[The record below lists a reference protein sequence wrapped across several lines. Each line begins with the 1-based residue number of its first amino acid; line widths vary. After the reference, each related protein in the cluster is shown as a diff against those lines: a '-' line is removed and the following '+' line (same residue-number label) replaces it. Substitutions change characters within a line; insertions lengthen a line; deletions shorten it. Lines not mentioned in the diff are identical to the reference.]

1 MSKHLFNSVITTIVL
16 LLVTCNAYCQTA
28 TILGRVTSPNG
39 KALPNAKVFVK
50 NTDRQ
55 TSTNIDGIFKID
67 VKQKD
72 IIFIQEQDYIT
83 KKIEYTDNNTP
94 NGQWDI
100 ILKPLDQV
108 DFFYENPQDEYALFI
123 MGLVAKNLEQNT
135 LTKYSFDYYS
145 KGNLQLATSRNSFL
159 GQKRKD
165 LDPSLDIDPSGN
177 FVYLG
182 EISSKVTTLNEN
194 HTTEKVIG
202 LKEVG
207 ISKDL
212 YFLTA
217 SDSDISLTNKIAS
230 KQFNLVSP
238 LMPYAKTYYY
248 FTVKSID
255 KDSNGNMLY
264 EIEFTPKRDRE
275 PIMKGTMTI
284 TSDQWQVTH
293 LYAAIDGEN
302 IGLKHIQQLV
312 LVQNYKHDNSFNKYI
327 KSSQNIYLKGK
338 FLVFN
343 FTGQFDAIYSDY
355 QYDNSLQKSDFS
367 NELIQYSNN
376 FLNKT
381 DDYWDNLRPYTLKQK
396 EIETFNSQT
405 IFAQEGTK
413 ATLDSIDKRSNNF
426 TLFKF
431 IKGYQYI
438 NSYKATSYTYRGLLS
453 TFAFNA
459 VQGFNVTTGLDYV
472 KDYDDF
478 QQIQMGTIV
487 NYGVSENKYRV
498 SGYASHIFNQKN
510 YNKVTLSGGSSILQ
524 FNQDDP
530 IKTPINS
537 FASAWFGKNYAKYF
551 QKSFLKLQYEQ
562 YAFNG
567 LKLTTSLEYSSRK
580 ALSNHINTPP
590 FVPHLTFSSN
600 NPLDPNDTENHPFED
615 NKIFKL
621 NIGFNLVFD
630 QKIIS
635 YPNRKQ
641 YIPTSKYPILFLNL
655 EKALNST
662 TSDYNYTYVSLST
675 KYNDNIGN
683 IGNLYI
689 GLSAGKYL
697 EQNNIAFTDYKHFN
711 GNNTFIGSS
720 AVYNKHFNLL
730 PYYEYSTNK
739 SYIEL
744 HLEHDFRGF
753 IINKI
758 PILNKTRYSLVA
770 GYHMLHVP
778 DKDVYGE
785 FSIGLNNVG
794 FGKFR
799 PFRIDYFRAV
809 SADAPNKYGVVFGI
823 KILDLLQK

>member
-1 MSKHLFNSVITTIVL
+1 MSKKILKSAFIVL
-16 LLVTCNAYCQTA
+16 ALMLISFNAYSQNNA
-28 TILGRVTSPNG
+28 ILGRVTAPNG
-39 KALPNAKVFVK
+39 KPLHNAKVFVK
-50 NTDRQ
+50 NTAKQ
-55 TSTNIDGIFKID
+55 TTTNSDGVFKIN
-67 VKQKD
+67 VAAKEV
-72 IIFIQEQDYIT
+72 ILIQDDNHIV
-83 KKIEYTDNNTP
+83 KKIEYTPNSSP

-100 ILKPLDQV
+100 ILKPLDQA
-108 DFFYENPQDEYALFI
+108 DIFYEAPQDEYALFI
-123 MGLVAKNLEQNT
+123 TALASKNVEKNT
-135 LTKYSFDYYS
+135 IEKYSYDYYS
-145 KGNLQLATSRNSFL
+145 KGNLQLATSRESFL

-182 EISSKVTTLNEN
+182 ELSSKITTLNEN
-194 HTTEKVIG
+194 HSSEKVIG

-212 YFLTA
+212 FFLTA
-217 SDSDISLTNKIAS
+217 TDSEINLLNEVPSRQIS
-230 KQFNLVSP
+230 LVSP
-238 LMPYAKTYYY
+238 LSPYAKSYY
-248 FTVKSID
+248 FFKLLSTN
-255 KDSNGNMLY
+255 KDSKGNTLY
-264 EIEFTPKRDRE
+264 QIEFTPKRDRE

-293 LYAAIDGEN
+293 LYAAMNGEN
-302 IGLKHIQQLV
+302 TGLKHIQQLV
-312 LVQNYKHDNSFNKYI
+312 LIQNFLQDNELNKYV
-327 KSSQNIYLKGK
+327 KSSQSIYLKGK

-343 FTGQFDAIYSDY
+343 FAGQFDATYKNY
-355 QYDNSLQKSDFS
+355 NKEKELKKGDFS

-376 FLNKT
+376 FLNRT
-381 DDYWDNLRPYTLKQK
+381 DEYWESTRPFSLKQK

-405 IFAQEGTK
+405 IFSQESTK
-413 ATLDSIDKRSNNF
+413 ATLDSIDRRTNNF

-431 IKGYQYI
+431 VKGYQYI
-438 NSYKATSYTYRGLLS
+438 NSYKSTSYTYRGLLS

-472 KDYDDF
+472 KDHDNF
-478 QQIQMGTIV
+478 QQTQMGTIV

-498 SGYASHIFNQKN
+498 SGYASHIFNQRN
-510 YNKVTLSGGSSILQ
+510 YNTVTLSGGSSILQ

-551 QKSFLKLQYEQ
+551 QKSFINLKYEQ

-590 FVPHLTFSSN
+590 FVPHLTFTSN
-600 NPLDPNDTENHPFED
+600 NPLNPDDHDSHPFED

-621 NIGFNLVFD
+621 NIGLNLVFD

-641 YIPTSKYPILFLNL
+641 YIPTSKFPILFLNL

-662 TSDYNYTYVSLST
+662 TSSYNYTYVSVST

-683 IGNLYI
+683 VGNLFI

-697 EQNNIAFTDYKHFN
+697 EQNDIAFTDYKHFN
-711 GNNTFIGSS
+711 GNSTFVGSS

-739 SYIEL
+739 SYVEL

-758 PILNKTRYSLVA
+758 PLLNRTRYSLVT

-794 FGKFR
+794 IGKFR
-799 PFRIDYFRAV
+799 PFRIDYFRAI